1 MMPEWKECDPVPA
14 LVFDDE
20 PFISLAIEEML
31 RGSVVSTVA
40 AFGTRG
46 AMLELA
52 ERERP
57 DPGRSPHF

>member
-1 MMPEWKECDPVPA
+1 VPA

-57 DPGRSPHF
+57 DPGRSPHL